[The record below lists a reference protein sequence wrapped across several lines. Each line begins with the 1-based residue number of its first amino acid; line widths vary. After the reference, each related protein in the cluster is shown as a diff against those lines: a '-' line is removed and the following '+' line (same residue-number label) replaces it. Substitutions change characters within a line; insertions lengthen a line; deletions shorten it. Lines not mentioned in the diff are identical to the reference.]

1 MEIFRR
7 DNQIYIIKK
16 TPDESREIYLDRVNY
31 LIKILKK
38 NKNINY
44 DEALK
49 RSYIWRNIK
58 YFKMNYPYTIIKK
71 L

>member
-1 MEIFRR
+1 M
-7 DNQIYIIKK
+7 N
-16 TPDESREIYLDRVNY
+16 REIYLDRVNY

-49 RSYIWRNIK
+49 KIIYMEK
-58 YFKMNYPYTIIKK
+58 YKIF
-71 L
+71 

>member
-1 MEIFRR
+1 MEVFRR
-7 DNQIYIIKK
+7 SNQIYIIKK
-16 TPDESREIYLDRVNY
+16 TPDESREIYLDRTNY
-31 LIKILKK
+31 LIKILN

-58 YFKMNYPYTIIKK
+58 YFKMSYPHTLIKK